1 MRRREFITFLGGAAV
16 WPLAARAQQ
25 AGRVRRIGVL
35 MPFDENDPVMKARV
49 YEFNAANRAHHVF
62 DDVRASE
69 RSSQLVRQTEA
80 CDREYL
86 LEPLEQTA
94 GYARCIA
101 FQALRKV
108 AN

>member
-1 MRRREFITFLGGAAV
+1 MLHVPA
-16 WPLAARAQQ
+16 
-25 AGRVRRIGVL
+25 
-35 MPFDENDPVMKARV
+35 
-49 YEFNAANRAHHVF
+49 NAANRAHHVF
-62 DDVRASE
+62 DDIRASE

-108 AN
+108 ANQPLGFASIIEFPSLA